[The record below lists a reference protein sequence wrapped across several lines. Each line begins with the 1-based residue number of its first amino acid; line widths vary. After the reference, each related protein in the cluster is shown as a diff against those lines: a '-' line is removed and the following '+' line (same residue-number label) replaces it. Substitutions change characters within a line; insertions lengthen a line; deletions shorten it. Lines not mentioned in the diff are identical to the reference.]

1 MKNFQFEFSKLKILE
16 KPGIFGILEL
26 HSKEVEKYNFG
37 NWKPCCFKFLRV
49 ELQKNQKF
57 DMWSL
62 ETVQILRVLELKSKN
77 SKKTKKNR
85 LDLFQL
91 P

>member
-1 MKNFQFEFSKLKILE
+1 LE
-16 KPGIFGILEL
+16 KPGIFRILEL

-37 NWKPCCFKFLRV
+37 DWKKCCFKLLRV

-62 ETVQILRVLELKSKN
+62 EAFRILRIS
-77 SKKTKKNR
+77 
-85 LDLFQL
+85 
-91 P
+91 